1 MPLHSLDPRYLLPIL
16 CPTPRPCLT
25 CHTPTITIKHLTG
38 GASGGLHL
46 IDVTN
51 ASRTLLMN
59 IRTLQWSP
67 VMLKFF
73 SLRSSVLPKIV
84 SSSEIY
90 GHLASG
96 ALKGVPI
103 AGIVG
108 DQQAALVGNKCFKDG
123 EAKNTYGTGAF
134 LLFNTGTEVVQST
147 NGLLTTV
154 AYQNGPNG
162 KPYYALEGS
171 SARPLCLL
179 LFCSLTRH

>member
-1 MPLHSLDPRYLLPIL
+1 
-16 CPTPRPCLT
+16 
-25 CHTPTITIKHLTG
+25 
-38 GASGGLHL
+38 
-46 IDVTN
+46 
-51 ASRTLLMN
+51 MN

-67 VMLKFF
+67 AMLKFF
-73 SLRSSVLPKIV
+73 GFRNSVLPKIA

-90 GHLASG
+90 GHVSEG
-96 ALKGVPI
+96 VLKGVPI

-134 LLFNTGTEVVQST
+134 LLFNTGTEPVPSN

-154 AYQNGPNG
+154 AYQNGPNA

-171 SARPLCLL
+171 STFHSPILYPIR
-179 LFCSLTRH
+179 LFANQTFTSWSRWFSR